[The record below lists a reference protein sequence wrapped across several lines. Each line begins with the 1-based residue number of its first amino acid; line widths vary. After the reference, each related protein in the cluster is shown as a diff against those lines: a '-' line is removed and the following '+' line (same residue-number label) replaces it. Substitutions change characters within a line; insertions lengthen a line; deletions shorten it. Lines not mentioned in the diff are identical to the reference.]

1 MVTKDFLKSGHVPYI
16 GYIPISPEEYINGS
30 NILTQEQI
38 RNIMF
43 PEFLSPLQQEFKF
56 WNDKLSHLHP
66 KSMVRLAKTG
76 VLLSI
81 FLDMKDYVPFCS

>member
-1 MVTKDFLKSGHVPYI
+1 MIWWSWWESAV
-16 GYIPISPEEYINGS
+16 EYMEN
-30 NILTQEQI
+30 LTQEQI